1 MHTVKDMLK
10 EKGSEVWTISPE
22 AKVIDAL
29 KLMSDKKIGAL
40 AVMYKKQVLGI
51 LSERD
56 YARKVILK
64 GKTSLDTPVKE
75 IMTCQVYCVGLE
87 TPAEEC
93 MALMTKKRIRHL
105 PVIEKGKLVG
115 LVSIGDVVKSI
126 ISEHKITIDNLQNY
140 ILGKYL

>member
-64 GKTSLDTPVKE
+64 GKSSLDTPVKE
-75 IMTCQVYCVGLE
+75 IMTCQVYCVGLD

-105 PVIEKGKLVG
+105 PVIDKGKLVG

>member
-40 AVMYKKQVLGI
+40 AVMYKNQVAGI

-64 GKTSLDTPVKE
+64 GKSSLDTPVKE

-115 LVSIGDVVKSI
+115 LISIGDVVKSV
-126 ISEHKITIDNLQNY
+126 ISEHKITIGHLQDY
-140 ILGKYL
+140 IQGKYL

>member
-10 EKGSEVWTISPE
+10 EKGSNVWTISPE

-29 KLMSDKKIGAL
+29 KLMADKKIGAL
-40 AVMYKKQVLGI
+40 AVMYKNQVVGI

-64 GKTSLDTPVKE
+64 GKSSLDTPVKE

-93 MALMTKKRIRHL
+93 MALMTQKRIRHL
-105 PVIEKGKLVG
+105 PVIDKGKLAG
-115 LVSIGDVVKSI
+115 LISIGDVVKSV
-126 ISEHKITIDNLQNY
+126 ISEHKITIGHLQDY
-140 ILGKYL
+140 IQGKYL

>member
-64 GKTSLDTPVKE
+64 GKSSLDTPVKE

>member
-10 EKGSEVWTISPE
+10 EKGSQVWNISPE

-40 AVMYKKQVLGI
+40 AVMDKNQVVGI

-64 GKTSLDTPVKE
+64 GKSSHDTPVKE
-75 IMTCQVYCVGLE
+75 IMTGQVYCVGLD

-105 PVIEKGKLVG
+105 PVIDKGKMVG
-115 LVSIGDVVKSI
+115 LISIGDVVKSV
-126 ISEHKITIDNLQNY
+126 ISEHKITIGHLQDY
-140 ILGKYL
+140 IQGKYL

>member
-10 EKGSEVWTISPE
+10 EKGSQVWTISPE

-64 GKTSLDTPVKE
+64 GKSSLDTPVKE

>member
-10 EKGSEVWTISPE
+10 EKGTQVWTVSPE

-29 KLMSDKKIGAL
+29 KFMADKKIGAL
-40 AVMYKKQVLGI
+40 AVIRKNQVVGI

-64 GKTSLDTPVKE
+64 GKSSLGTPVKE
-75 IMTCQVYCVGLE
+75 IMTCQVYCVGLD
-87 TPAEEC
+87 TSAEEC

-105 PVIEKGKLVG
+105 PVIDKGKLAG
-115 LVSIGDVVKSI
+115 LISIGDVVKSV
-126 ISEHKITIDNLQNY
+126 ISEHKITIGHLQDY
-140 ILGKYL
+140 IQGKYL